1 MSDVTPFVVPQVN
14 VNDDTVLLVRWSV
27 PQHAAVAAGDIVCE
41 VETSKAT
48 SEVIA
53 DRSGV
58 LVQTVSPPARVAVG
72 EAIGA
77 IAPSAEA
84 AVAYVAARAAVQ
96 PASTVATPAATPK
109 ARAAAARHGVSLD
122 AIAQAGVRGTIKE
135 SDVERFVGGRSQR
148 PRGGGLPAGLAKY
161 VESIGP
167 MPAFDAAVATALRQA
182 TERLILTTVDAE
194 CRLIAAN
201 DVIRRGLTAGRMLS
215 LLHLTIAAVG
225 RALPRHPRLMSV
237 VYDGTIYQYRAVD
250 VAFVARTPDGRLF
263 TPVVRGANLLD
274 VDAVAKICQSE
285 TMRVMRGE
293 VRVSEL
299 EGACFTI
306 SHVPAGRTTRVAA
319 IPGSG
324 QSAVLGV
331 SPEHPSIDT
340 VDGAVVA
347 RPSATLTLA
356 YDHALCDGVYAAAFL
371 DEVIAEL
378 ERPVQ

>member
-1 MSDVTPFVVPQVN
+1 V
-14 VNDDTVLLVRWSV
+14 
-27 PQHAAVAAGDIVCE
+27 VAAGDIVCE

-48 SEVIA
+48 SEVVA

-58 LVQTVSPPARVAVG
+58 LVQTISPPARVAVG
-72 EAIGA
+72 GAIGA

-84 AVAYVAARAAVQ
+84 AHAYAAARAAVQ
-96 PASTVATPAATPK
+96 PASAVATTLAATPR
-109 ARAAAARHGVSLD
+109 ARTAAARHGVSLD

-135 SDVERFVGGRSQR
+135 RDVERFVGGRSQR
-148 PRGGGLPAGLAKY
+148 PRDGGLPAGLAKY
-161 VESIGP
+161 VESAGP
-167 MPAFDAAVATALRQA
+167 MPAFDAAVAAALRQT
-182 TERLILTTVDAE
+182 TERLILTTIDAE
-194 CRLIAAN
+194 CRLTAVH
-201 DVIRRGLTAGRMLS
+201 DVIRRALTAGRMLS
-215 LLHLTIAAVG
+215 VLHLTIAAVG

-237 VYDGTIYQYRAVD
+237 AYDGTIYQYRAVD

-274 VDAVAKICQSE
+274 VDAVATICQAE

-293 VRVSEL
+293 VRVGEL

-306 SHVPAGRTTRVAA
+306 SHVPVGRTTRVAA

-331 SPEHPSIDT
+331 SAEHQSIDA
-340 VDGAVVA
+340 VDGELVA

-356 YDHALCDGVYAAAFL
+356 YDHALCDGIYAATFL
-371 DEVIAEL
+371 AEVIADL